1 MISHFVTNTS
11 FAGLLV
17 YSSTLK
23 PCSYVTLS
31 FIYPVYKQLVHSS
44 TRLLV
49 NFKNLVPML
58 LCLLFTL
65 STSNLFTRLL
75 VYSSTLKP
83 CSYVTLSFIYP
94 VYKQLVHSS
103 TRWLVHLPCCFVFF
117 LPCLQATRLLVY
129 SLTRPL
135 TMLLCLLFTLS
146 TSNSFTR
153 LLVYSSTFSL
163 FCHFI
168 FLPFNFLFIFA
179 LSFEK

>member
-1 MISHFVTNTS
+1 MLLCLLFTLSTS
-11 FAGLLV
+11 NLFTRLPV

-49 NFKNLVPML
+49 HFKNLVPML

-65 STSNLFTRLL
+65 STGNLFTRLL
-75 VYSSTLKP
+75 VYL
-83 CSYVTLSFIYP
+83 
-94 VYKQLVHSS
+94 S
-103 TRWLVHLPCCFVFF
+103 TRP
-117 LPCLQATRLLVY
+117 
-129 SLTRPL
+129 
-135 TMLLCLLFTLS
+135 
-146 TSNSFTR
+146 
-153 LLVYSSTFSL
+153 L